1 MKKTNTLFL
10 AIIIVFGL
18 LTFVSCKKKEGMDLK
33 VTLKTSPKEML
44 NKLSYDVTDTAFV
57 ETIRI
62 ADSLSAVDTSNYFSL
77 FAKAWGQLYPQER
90 FTHIFY
96 IQLKDKISQN
106 SSNEEA
112 LAAIR
117 AQYKDAISKTAEV
130 LRGRL
135 DDYDLYEYEVT
146 LSDTIGLIHLEL
158 EGVKDT
164 ARIIKL
170 IQACGNLEFWETY
183 EYKDVYSYFNQADAL
198 LKAIFDKA
206 SSVKSKDSTD
216 SFTENEQGNATSSD
230 SIGDKQSEQEKV
242 AKEHPLY
249 SKLKANLVKDEK
261 GKFYSPAK
269 GPVVGFCKIKDTA
282 RVNYLMNIPVVKKL
296 FPIDVRFAW
305 TVRPDKD
312 KKNMLE
318 LLALKVS
325 QRDGSAPING
335 TVVTDAKRE
344 KGENGID
351 EILITMNDEGAR
363 LWGLMT
369 EANIGKSIAM
379 LVDGYVYT
387 YPTVQAK
394 ITEGKSKITGNFTT
408 EEATDLALILKAS
421 MMPLS
426 VSVVKITVTGTTAE
440 K

>member
-1 MKKTNTLFL
+1 MKKTNTLL
-10 AIIIVFGL
+10 MAIIVVLGL
-18 LTFVSCKKKEGMDLK
+18 LTLASCKKKEGMDLK
-33 VTLKTSPKEML
+33 VTLKTSQKEML

-62 ADSLSAVDTSNYFSL
+62 ADSLSAVDTSNYFNL

-106 SSNEEA
+106 STNEEVI
-112 LAAIR
+112 AAIR
-117 AQYKDAISKTAEV
+117 VAYKDAISKTADV

-146 LSDTIGLIHLEL
+146 LSDTIGFIHLEL

-164 ARIIKL
+164 ARIMKL

-183 EYKDVYSYFNQADAL
+183 EYKDVYAYFNDADAL

-206 SSVKSKDSTD
+206 SSVKSKDSADT
-216 SFTENEQGNATSSD
+216 FTENDQENAPSSD
-230 SIGDKQSEQEKV
+230 SIGTKQTEQQKY

-249 SKLKANLVKDEK
+249 AKLKVNLIKDEK
-261 GKFYSPAK
+261 GKYSPAK
-269 GPVVGFCKIKDTA
+269 GPSVGFCKIKDTT
-282 RVNYLMNIPVVKKL
+282 RVNYLMNLPIVKKI
-296 FPIDVRFAW
+296 FPADLRFAW

-312 KKNMLE
+312 EKNMLQ
-318 LLALKVS
+318 LIALKVS
-325 QRDGSAPING
+325 NRDGSAPING
-335 TVVTDAKRE
+335 TVVTDAKCE

-408 EEATDLALILKAS
+408 EEATDLALIIKAS

-426 VSVVKITVTGTTAE
+426 VSVVNITVTGTTAE